1 MIKREVESELKR
13 LAKQFKAVAVVG
25 PRQSGK
31 TTLTRYIFKKKP
43 YVNLE
48 NPDIRRFALDDP
60 RGFLSQYGSGAVIDE
75 AQRAPE
81 LFSYLQQE
89 LDESSRKGR
98 FILTGSNN
106 FLLQE
111 TISQSLAG
119 RIAYLYLLPFTLTEL
134 SAGRDTNLAGRIIKG
149 SYPPVYDQKIDPGK
163 WYPNYIRTYVE
174 RDVRQIKN
182 ISDLNTFER
191 FVRLC
196 AGRSGQLLNLSSL
209 ALEAGVDSKT
219 AGSWISVLESSFIIF
234 RLYPWHRNFNKR
246 IVKMPKL
253 YFYDTGL
260 VCSLLGIANSNQ
272 LNMHPLYGSIFENLI
287 MSELKKHCLNRSLNE
302 DIFFWRD
309 NVGHEVDVIIGSNN
323 GFIPV
328 EIKSGKT
335 ITDEFFKGL
344 NYWEKL
350 SGVQS
355 GAVVYGGED
364 GQNYSDGRKSI
375 SWRKLHML
383 FQYGSGLT

>member
-1 MIKREVESELKR
+1 MIRREIEPELIK
-13 LAKQFKAVAVVG
+13 LAEQFKAVAVIG

-31 TTLTRYIFKKKP
+31 TTLTRHFFENKP

-48 NPDIRRFALDDP
+48 NPDSRRFALDDP
-60 RGFLSQYGSGAVIDE
+60 RGFLFQYGSGAVIDE

-81 LFSYLQQE
+81 IFSYLQQL
-89 LDESSRKGR
+89 LDESNMKGR

-134 SAGRDTNLAGRIIKG
+134 PPGKDIDPAARIING
-149 SYPPVYDQKIDPGK
+149 SYPPVYDQMIDPDL

-174 RDVRQIKN
+174 RDVRQLKN
-182 ISDLNTFER
+182 ISDLNTFDR
-191 FVRLC
+191 FIRLC

-209 ALEAGVDSKT
+209 AMDAGVDSKT
-219 AGSWISVLESSFIIF
+219 AGAWISVLENSFLVF
-234 RLYPWHRNFNKR
+234 RLYPFHRNFNKR
-246 IVKMPKL
+246 IIKMPKL

-260 VCSLLGIANSNQ
+260 ICSLLGITNTSQ
-272 LNMHPLYGSIFENLI
+272 LNLHPLYGNIFENLI
-287 MSELKKHCLNRSLNE
+287 VSELKKHVLNRSVNE

-309 NVGHEVDVIIGSNN
+309 NVGHEIDIIIDKKDS
-323 GFIPV
+323 FIPV

-335 ITDEFFKGL
+335 LTDEFFKGI
-344 NYWEKL
+344 NYWQRL
-350 SGVQS
+350 TGLQS
-355 GAVVYGGED
+355 GAVVYGGDET
-364 GQNYSDGRKSI
+364 YSFSDGKKVI
-375 SWRKLHML
+375 SWRNPDTL
-383 FQYGSGLT
+383 F

>member
-1 MIKREVESELKR
+1 MIRREIESELKR

-43 YVNLE
+43 YANLE

-75 AQRAPE
+75 AQRVPE

-89 LDESSRKGR
+89 LDENSRKGR

-134 SAGRDTNLAGRIIKG
+134 SAGKDTDLAVRIIKG

-209 ALEAGVDSKT
+209 ALEVGIDSKT
-219 AGSWISVLESSFIIF
+219 AGAWISVLESSFIVF
-234 RLYPWHRNFNKR
+234 RLYPWHRNFSKR

-260 VCSLLGIANSNQ
+260 VCSLLGISNSNQ
-272 LNMHPLYGSIFENLI
+272 LNTHPLYGSIFENLI
-287 MSELKKHCLNRSLNE
+287 ISELKKHCLNRSLNE

-309 NVGHEVDVIIGSNN
+309 NVGHEVDVIIGSNA

-344 NYWEKL
+344 NYWEKI
-350 SGVQS
+350 SGIQS
-355 GAVVYGGED
+355 GAVVYGGEGD
-364 GQNYSDGRKSI
+364 QNYSDGRKSI

-383 FQYGSGLT
+383 FKYGSGSA